1 LIETSNVDAVI
12 CDRCGIG
19 ERSELSAGYGFGK
32 NQIDFKHRPFLC
44 TPSIKRAA
52 NRLPP
57 ALFWESE
64 ELYAKANEI
73 VVVSNGDRR
82 SLGDH
87 GARFF

>member
-1 LIETSNVDAVI
+1 MDLGKTRLTSSTGRFYVPH
-12 CDRCGIG
+12 
-19 ERSELSAGYGFGK
+19 RS
-32 NQIDFKHRPFLC
+32 
-44 TPSIKRAA
+44 KRAA

-87 GARFF
+87 GARIF